1 VGTESFLQE
10 TGNVAQS
17 LALGK
22 GFSSLFRRDTGPT
35 AWLTPVYPL
44 LLAGI
49 FRIFGIFT
57 AHSFYAIAFLNLL
70 FSTATCVPIFYAGK
84 RIAGIGAASGAAWLW
99 AIFPNAV
106 IIPFEWVWDTA
117 LTTLLAATILWATLE
132 LAESRR
138 WRDWCAY
145 GLLWGFLLMTNPA
158 PASLL
163 PFLLGWVAWRAG
175 GRGFERLKRP
185 ALAAVLAVL
194 CCAPWMIRNY
204 AVFHRFIPLRSNLP
218 FELWSG
224 NNDVFDENSRTGRMR
239 VTRLEEV
246 RTYSQLG
253 ENAYMQSKWQEAI
266 EFMRSH
272 PRLELKLT
280 GGRIL
285 SFWTGTDSPVNNFL
299 ELDSASIRFRFLW
312 SFVAVLGS
320 GAGCLILLRKRS
332 PYVFPVGVFPLV
344 FPCLYYVTHGD
355 LRLRHPIDPVLLL
368 LMAIAG
374 GALVELFLRGAAGEP
389 VAAERAGTTSC
400 EAVGRI

>member
-1 VGTESFLQE
+1 MLGMKTTLWKTATSLGLILIVALGLRLGYAWNQVRQMPPDRVGTEPFLQE

-22 GFSSLFRRDTGPT
+22 GFSSVFRRDTGPT

-57 AHSFYAIAFLNLL
+57 AHSFFAIASLNLL

-106 IIPFEWVWDTA
+106 IIPFQWVWDTA

-145 GLLWGFLLMTNPA
+145 GLLWGFTLMTNPA

-163 PFLLGWVAWRAG
+163 PFLLGWAAWRAG
-175 GRGFERLKRP
+175 GGGFERLKRP

-224 NNDVFDENSRTGRMR
+224 NNDVFDEHSRTGRMR

-253 ENAYMQSKWQEAI
+253 ENAYMQSK
-266 EFMRSH
+266 
-272 PRLELKLT
+272 
-280 GGRIL
+280 
-285 SFWTGTDSPVNNFL
+285 
-299 ELDSASIRFRFLW
+299 
-312 SFVAVLGS
+312 
-320 GAGCLILLRKRS
+320 
-332 PYVFPVGVFPLV
+332 
-344 FPCLYYVTHGD
+344 
-355 LRLRHPIDPVLLL
+355 
-368 LMAIAG
+368 
-374 GALVELFLRGAAGEP
+374 
-389 VAAERAGTTSC
+389 
-400 EAVGRI
+400 